1 MCTVPRRGALASDV
15 MSRLRLTLVAAIL
28 LGLTGL
34 APADAA
40 APGLEVVGSRAD
52 LVSGGDV
59 LVRVRPGATVT
70 ANGRSQVVHGTLS
83 LVTGLRTG
91 RNVVEASGLRLVVT
105 NHPQGGPVFSGPQVQ
120 PWTCTTEANGLG
132 RPIDAQC
139 DAQPTYQ
146 WFYKSAVTQQFASYD
161 PARPAPDVATTT
173 TDRGRT
179 VPYVVRRERGTLN
192 RGIYDVAV
200 LADPAKPWTPW
211 QPQEAWNSKLM
222 LTFGSGCAPGH
233 SQATPIDV
241 LIDMALSKGY
251 AVGQATTATMGNVC
265 NTSVAAETVLM
276 LKERIAEQYGPI
288 RFTMGDGC
296 SGGSETQNVLADRFP
311 GLLDGVRP
319 TCTFPDNWTPAI
331 HGKSDCDLLQRYFST
346 TATPWTPRQRAAV
359 MGAPTELPCT
369 SLPPGG
375 SLSAEDWDPSTG
387 CRVPAPATRC
397 TLQDYNVNALGRRT
411 DGKAN
416 GVLDDVGVEWGLA
429 VVREGAITVAQFVD
443 LNASIGGWTIDY
455 VHQPDRT
462 LADVAGVQ
470 RMYLTGQLTT
480 GSGVGRLPS
489 IDARTDDT
497 FDLHGN
503 AYRDA
508 LRARVMKATGGT
520 AMQVFWTEPGTLPS
534 GLPTPPTSAKTFALM
549 DAWLSGH
556 RPAEARDGCVVA
568 GQLVAAPTCAAS
580 HTGQRLPRTVAGGPV
595 TADVLKCALTP
606 LTRQGLVYTAA
617 QWQRMQATFPTGV
630 CDWGRPGVGQ
640 RAPLGTWIS
649 LAGTPHVLG
658 PAPEAVTVPRAA
670 LPTGS
675 ELAATGLTSA
685 VPLLGFVLMIQRR
698 RRTSSANH

>member
-1 MCTVPRRGALASDV
+1 
-15 MSRLRLTLVAAIL
+15 MSRLRPVLVAATL
-28 LGLTGL
+28 LGLCGL
-34 APADAA
+34 SPANAA
-40 APGLEVVGSRAD
+40 APELEVVGSRAD

-59 LVRVRPGATVT
+59 LVRVSPGATVR
-70 ANGRSQVVHGTLS
+70 ANGRAQVVHGTLS
-83 LVTGLRTG
+83 LVTGLRIG

-105 NHPQGGPVFSGPQVQ
+105 NHPQGGPVFSGPQIQ

-132 RPIDAQC
+132 RATDAQC
-139 DAQPTYQ
+139 DAKPTYQ
-146 WFYKSAVTQQFASYD
+146 WFYKSAVTQQFTPYD
-161 PARPAPDVATTT
+161 PASPAPDVAMTT
-173 TDRGRT
+173 TDRGLT
-179 VPYVVRRERGTLN
+179 VPYVVRRERGTVN

-200 LADPAKPWTPW
+200 LTDPDRTWTPW
-211 QPQEAWNSKLM
+211 QPQPGWNSKLM
-222 LTFGSGCAPGH
+222 LTFGQGCAPGH

-331 HGKSDCDLLQRYFST
+331 HGKSDCDLLQRYFSA
-346 TATPWTPRQRAAV
+346 TAMPWTPLQRAAV

-369 SLPPGG
+369 TLPPGG
-375 SLSAEDWDPSTG
+375 SLSAEDWDPATG
-387 CRVPAPATRC
+387 CRVPTPAARC
-397 TLQDYNVNALGRRT
+397 TLQDYNVNALGRRP

-429 VVREGAITVAQFVD
+429 AVREGAITVAQFVD
-443 LNASIGGWTIDY
+443 LNAGIGGWTIDHA
-455 VHQPDRT
+455 HQPDRT
-462 LADVAGVQ
+462 LADVQGVE

-480 GSGVGRLPS
+480 GSGVGRIPS

-497 FDLHGN
+497 VDLHGN

-508 LRARVMKATGGT
+508 LRTRVTKATGGT
-520 AMQVFWTEPGTLPS
+520 AMEVFWTEPGTIPS
-534 GLPTPPTSAKTFALM
+534 GLPTPLTSDQTFVLM

-556 RPAEARDGCVVA
+556 RPPEARDSCVVA
-568 GQLVAAPTCAAS
+568 GQLVAASPCAAS
-580 HTGQRLPRTVAGGPV
+580 HTEQRLPRTVAGGPV

-617 QWQRMQATFPTGV
+617 QWQRMRATFRAGV
-630 CDWGRPGVGQ
+630 CDWSRPGVGQ

-649 LAGTPHVLG
+649 LEGTPHVLG
-658 PAPEAVTVPRAA
+658 PAPEAVTVHRAA
-670 LPTGS
+670 HATGP
-675 ELAATGLTSA
+675 ELAATGLPWA
-685 VPLLGFVLMIQRR
+685 VPLVGLVLIAQRR